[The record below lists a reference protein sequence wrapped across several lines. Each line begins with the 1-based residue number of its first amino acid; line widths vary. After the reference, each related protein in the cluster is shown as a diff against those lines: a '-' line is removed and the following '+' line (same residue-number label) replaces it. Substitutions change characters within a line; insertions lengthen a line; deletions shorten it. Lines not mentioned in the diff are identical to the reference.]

1 MIHRFIFEKGI
12 SAVLTMKVIAA
23 YLLAVLGGNTSPTA
37 DDVKNILESVGAE
50 ADEDKLEFLLAELKD
65 KDITEVI
72 AAGREKFA
80 SVPAGGGAIAVGAPA
95 AAGGGA
101 APAEEAKKEEKEEEK
116 EESDDVSIFFC
127 LDD

>member
-1 MIHRFIFEKGI
+1 
-12 SAVLTMKVIAA
+12 MKVIAA

-80 SVPAGGGAIAVGAPA
+80 SVVVQSQW
-95 AAGGGA
+95 
-101 APAEEAKKEEKEEEK
+101 ELRLLQVVVQHLLKRQRRKRRKKRRKN
-116 EESDDVSIFFC
+116 
-127 LDD
+127 LMM